1 MNRLMLV
8 GALLLGVA
16 TGVQAQQAGQADADA
31 VKAAELRRFEVMTAK
46 DYTAL
51 ATLLGDDLVYTHSSA
66 AVDSKASYLES
77 LTSGRVTYKVI
88 KPTDLQVRV
97 FGDIAVIH
105 GVAAMNVDAN
115 GQAIVNTLRFTDI
128 WARRDGRWQMI
139 AWQSTRLP

>member
-1 MNRLMLV
+1 MLV

>member
-1 MNRLMLV
+1 MKILMMV
-8 GALLLGVA
+8 SALLLGAA
-16 TGVQAQQAGQADADA
+16 TGVQAQQGSQSEAEA
-31 VKAAELRRFEVMTAK
+31 VKAAELRRFEVTTGK
-46 DYTAL
+46 DYKAL

-97 FGDIAVIH
+97 FGDLAIIH

-115 GQAIVNTLRFTDI
+115 GQALVNTLRFTDV

-139 AWQSTRLP
+139 AWQSTRMP